1 MTTIDD
7 VIAQIPDW
15 RGCQVRVQPLNGGLT
30 NTNYRVDVDGT
41 PYVVRIPG
49 QNTAL
54 LSINRAYEYY
64 NTLTAAETGI
74 GAQIVHYLPSEALAE
89 AVMVL
94 EFIQGPTMS
103 SARLREP
110 EQIARIARS
119 TRALHAGRPFIN
131 TFNMFRTMDFYLD
144 IVQRQGIRIPAGYME
159 YVPIARRIEAALA
172 ARPLPLVPCNNDL
185 LAENFIDDGKLLRL
199 VDYEYSGNNDPCFEL
214 GNICNENDFA
224 PEQFEQLCAAYF
236 GQASTSKVARMWLYY
251 CMSNIGWVLWGSIQN
266 SISALDFDFWEWTL
280 TKWRKAQA
288 RVESPEFGT
297 WLEDV
302 GEIEN

>member
-15 RGCQVRVQPLNGGLT
+15 RGCQIRVQPLNGGLT

-41 PYVVRIPG
+41 LYVVRIPG
-49 QNTAL
+49 QSTEL

-64 NTLTAAETGI
+64 NTLAAAETGV
-74 GAQIVHYLPSEALAE
+74 GARIVHYLPVESAAE
-89 AVMVL
+89 SVMVL
-94 EFIQGPTMS
+94 EFIHGPTMS
-103 SARLREP
+103 SARLRQP
-110 EQIARIARS
+110 KQIARIARS
-119 TRALHAGRPFIN
+119 TRALHAGRPFVN
-131 TFNMFRTMDFYLD
+131 AFNMFRTMDFYLN
-144 IVQRQGIRIPAGYME
+144 IVQRQAIRIPDGYME
-159 YVPIARRIEAALA
+159 YVPIARRIEAALN

-185 LAENFIDDGKLLRL
+185 LAENFIDDGKILRL

-236 GQASTSKVARMWLYY
+236 GQASPSKVARMWLYY

-280 TKWRKAQA
+280 TKWRKAQTQ
-288 RVESPEFGT
+288 VDSPEFGQ
-297 WLEDV
+297 WLHNV
-302 GEIEN
+302 TT

>member
-1 MTTIDD
+1 MTTIDT

-15 RGCQVRVQPLNGGLT
+15 RGRDVRAQPLAGGLT
-30 NTNYRVDVDGT
+30 NTNYRVEVDGT

-49 QNTAL
+49 QSTEL
-54 LSINRAYEYY
+54 LSINREYEYH
-64 NTLTAAETGI
+64 NTLAAAETGV
-74 GAQIVHYLPSEALAE
+74 GARIVHYLPEGS
-89 AVMVL
+89 VMVL
-94 EFIQGPTMS
+94 EFIQGPTMT

-119 TRALHAGRPFIN
+119 ARALHSGRPFVN

-144 IVQRQGIRIPAGYME
+144 IVQRHGMRIPDGYLD
-159 YVPIARRIEAALA
+159 YVPIARRIEAALV
-172 ARPLPLVPCNNDL
+172 ARPLPPAPCNNDL
-185 LAENFIDDGKLLRL
+185 LAENFIDDGAMLRL

-214 GNICNENDFA
+214 GNICNENDFT

-236 GQASTSKVARMWLYY
+236 GQASTGKVARMWLYY

-266 SISALDFDFWEWTL
+266 SISAIDFDFWEWTL

-288 RVESPEFGT
+288 QVEAPEFGK

-302 GEIEN
+302 VNE